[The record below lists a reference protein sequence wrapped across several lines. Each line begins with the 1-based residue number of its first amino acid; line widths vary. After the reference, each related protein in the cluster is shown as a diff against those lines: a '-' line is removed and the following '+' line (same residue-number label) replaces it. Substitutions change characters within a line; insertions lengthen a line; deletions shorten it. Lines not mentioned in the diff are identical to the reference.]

1 MLPNVQPSRPTIHL
15 LFVLTVLGI
24 YAGHSQAWEG
34 DQGSKYQVIKACSL
48 ISLAEAKKL
57 APWPPHLDPFAKAQ
71 EEPLGS
77 YGSAC
82 EYPTFGIQ
90 VMQFNPG
97 TIAAMGKD
105 GSLESI
111 SGVGDEAWARN
122 NRNTYAE
129 LATRVGPHLLTV
141 QLSID
146 TGKTFEGTKPSLV
159 AIGKAL
165 AARLR

>member
-57 APWPPHLDPFAKAQ
+57 APWAPHLDPFAKAQ

-90 VMQFNPG
+90 IMQFNPG

-105 GSLESI
+105 GSLESVA
-111 SGVGDEAWARN
+111 GVGDEAWARN

-129 LATRVGPHLLTV
+129 LAARVGPHLLTV

-146 TGKTFEGTKPSLV
+146 TGKTFEGTKPSLIE
-159 AIGKAL
+159 IGKAL
-165 AARLR
+165 AGALR